1 MKKFIQTTL
10 MAAII
15 TGFAI
20 GSAFAMDLSS
30 AKLSGLIGE
39 KPNGLVE
46 ATLPNPSAD
55 INDLVNTTNS
65 GRLEVYKQMADKQGI
80 PLKEVQAI
88 AAQKIYNLAAP
99 GEFLMK
105 DGKWIKK

>member
-15 TGFAI
+15 TGFSI

-30 AKLSGLIGE
+30 AKSSGLIGE

-55 INDLVNTTNS
+55 ITDLVNTTNA
-65 GRLEVYKQMADKQGI
+65 GRLDVYKQMADKQAI

-88 AAQKIYNLAAP
+88 AAQKIYDLAQP

-105 DGKWIKK
+105 NGKWVKK

>member
-15 TGFAI
+15 TTFSV

-30 AKLSGLIGE
+30 AKSSGLVGE
-39 KPNGLVE
+39 KQNGLIE
-46 ATLPNPSAD
+46 ATLPNPSGD
-55 INDLVNTTNS
+55 VTDLVNTTNA
-65 GRLEVYKQMADKQGI
+65 GRMDVYKQMAEKQGI
-80 PLKEVQAI
+80 PVKEVQAI
-88 AAQKIYNLAAP
+88 AAQKIYDLAGP

-105 DGKWIKK
+105 NGKWIKK

>member
-1 MKKFIQTTL
+1 MKKFIRTTF

-15 TGFAI
+15 SAFAI
-20 GSAFAMDLSS
+20 STSFAMDLGS
-30 AKLSGLIGE
+30 AKSSGLIGE

-55 INDLVNTTNS
+55 ITDLVNTTNS
-65 GRLEVYKQMADKQGI
+65 GRLDVYKQMADKQGI

-88 AAQKIYNLAAP
+88 AAQKMYSLAAP

-105 DGKWIKK
+105 DGKWVKK

>member
-1 MKKFIQTTL
+1 MKKFIQTTF

-15 TGFAI
+15 TTFAI

-30 AKLSGLIGE
+30 AKSSGLVGE
-39 KPNGLVE
+39 KQNGLVE
-46 ATLPNPSAD
+46 ATLPNPSA
-55 INDLVNTTNS
+55 NVTDLVNTTNA

-88 AAQKIYNLAAP
+88 AAQKIYDLAGP
-99 GEFLMK
+99 GEFLMQN
-105 DGKWIKK
+105 GKWVKK